1 MKKILITNKV
11 ITHFFITSSR
21 SVASPFFS
29 CPADFSRIKALS
41 ALLLLLQ
48 LVFLSACGG
57 GASSR
62 WDPLAYTVRKGDTL
76 YSIAWR
82 YEKDYR
88 QIARWNNIAP
98 PFAIYPGQ
106 RLTMQPSSKNGSAA
120 HQERPQVLSEPT
132 TGQVVVIEYPA
143 APLARYVEQPVRPL
157 SAARNGE
164 IIVQR
169 DETLYAIAQ
178 REGYNHY
185 QLARWNRLKAP
196 YVLKPGQKL
205 RLTPPAAS
213 LGGSLGGG
221 RQDVA
226 QNTVERTPEVASL
239 IHTQVKARPIPLP
252 VAIAGRST
260 VAAASGRVTRW
271 RWPVK
276 GRVVQT
282 FKASDTSRKGI
293 GIRGKLGQSVS
304 AAAAGTVVYSGN
316 GLINYGNLVIIKHNH
331 SFLSAYA
338 YNQSLLVKE
347 GDTVHSGQVIA
358 KIGQAGSSSPQLHF
372 EIRHNGRPVNPL
384 TYLP

>member
-1 MKKILITNKV
+1 MTIKTGAVNTLLI
-11 ITHFFITSSR
+11 
-21 SVASPFFS
+21 
-29 CPADFSRIKALS
+29 
-41 ALLLLLQ
+41 LLLLVGL
-48 LVFLSACGG
+48 LFLSACGG
-57 GASSR
+57 GGASSSR

-88 QIARWNNIAP
+88 QVAEWNGITP

-106 RLTMQPSSKNGSAA
+106 RLVMQPSDKNGSASNQA
-120 HQERPQVLSEPT
+120 RPQVLSEPT
-132 TGQVVVIEYPA
+132 TGQVVVIE
-143 APLARYVEQPVRPL
+143 QPVMSP
-157 SAARNGE
+157 SATRNSQV
-164 IIVQR
+164 IVQR

-178 REGYNHY
+178 REGYSHH
-185 QLARWNRLKAP
+185 QLARWNRLRAP

-213 LGGSLGGG
+213 LGGSG
-221 RQDVA
+221 QDIA
-226 QNTVERTPEVASL
+226 KTTVEPAPVVASL
-239 IHTQVKARPIPLP
+239 TRSQLKARPIPP
-252 VAIAGRST
+252 AATRRST
-260 VAAASGRVTRW
+260 AKSAPTRVASW
-271 RWPVK
+271 HWPVK

-293 GIRGKLGQSVS
+293 GIQGRLGQSVS

-316 GLINYGNLVIIKHNH
+316 GLINYGNLVIIKHSH

-347 GDTVHSGQVIA
+347 GDKVHSGQVIA
-358 KIGQAGSSSPQLHF
+358 KIGQTGSSSPLLHF
-372 EIRHNGRPVNPL
+372 EIRHNGKPVNPL

>member
-1 MKKILITNKV
+1 MT
-11 ITHFFITSSR
+11 
-21 SVASPFFS
+21 
-29 CPADFSRIKALS
+29 IKTTTVS
-41 ALLLLLQ
+41 TLLLL
-48 LVFLSACGG
+48 VPIFFLSACGG
-57 GASSR
+57 GDSSR

-88 QIARWNNIAP
+88 QVARWNNITP

-106 RLTMQPSSKNGSAA
+106 RLTMQPANKNGSASNQA
-120 HQERPQVLSEPT
+120 RPQVLSEPA
-132 TGQVVVIEYPA
+132 TGQVFVIEQPA
-143 APLARYVEQPVRPL
+143 EHVEPPIVQQPV
-157 SAARNGE
+157 ARNTQ
-164 IIVQR
+164 IVVQR

-178 REGYNHY
+178 REGYSHH

-213 LGGSLGGG
+213 LGGHSG
-221 RQDVA
+221 QAIAKTTEEHAPV
-226 QNTVERTPEVASL
+226 VASL
-239 IHTQVKARPIPLP
+239 ARSQVKARPIPSP
-252 VAIAGRST
+252 TTTAQRST
-260 VAAASGRVTRW
+260 TKPVPSRVSSW
-271 RWPVK
+271 HWPVK
-276 GRVVQT
+276 GKVVQT

-293 GIRGKLGQSVS
+293 GIRGRLGQSVS

-316 GLINYGNLVIIKHNH
+316 GLINYGNLVIIKHSH

-347 GDTVHSGQVIA
+347 GDNVHSGQVIA
-358 KIGQAGSSSPQLHF
+358 KIGQSGSSRPLLHF
-372 EIRHNGRPVNPL
+372 EIRHNGKPVNPL